1 MVCGRFLRAGRMQRA
16 TSLRTA
22 ALPSSDAR
30 LLKNVR
36 FPLALV
42 RGSDLLDSN
51 QLSVARTAIAQAG
64 GVAFRRFTPTEG

>member
-1 MVCGRFLRAGRMQRA
+1 
-16 TSLRTA
+16 
-22 ALPSSDAR
+22 
-30 LLKNVR
+30 LKNVR